1 MTSVNSCFEN
11 AAKCFQGA
19 SVANAD
25 VAITN
30 LGTNATTT
38 AKTNAEGLYRIP
50 ELPVG
55 TYKFTVSGTGFKKAV
70 KSGIYIGAGANERVD
85 FKLELGAQTDTVVVE
100 AGAVQVQ
107 TEDSRLFETIGA
119 GQVANLPLNGRNV

>member
-11 AAKCFQGA
+11 AAKCFRGVSVCSFFVSLLLFAFVVMPVHAQTTNGIFTGTVTDPQGA

-38 AKTNAEGLYRIP
+38 ALRRP
-50 ELPVG
+50 
-55 TYKFTVSGTGFKKAV
+55 
-70 KSGIYIGAGANERVD
+70 
-85 FKLELGAQTDTVVVE
+85 
-100 AGAVQVQ
+100 
-107 TEDSRLFETIGA
+107 
-119 GQVANLPLNGRNV
+119 